1 MLWLLMSSLHT
12 TVAITSSENY
22 PHVTHDSKCGNN
34 LSSTT
39 VTSWVLSVVL
49 VWTVIYRLYWKVV
62 SVFLRRM
69 TLPLIYRIRLTESLW
84 NAGFCISCIP
94 LCITKLLVHVDRVT
108 DIINIV
114 TVNVF
119 VTEKAVAVDVLFTSI
134 VICAYYVH
142 SIYLTYA
149 KKGLD
154 VEFFA
159 RGLLLLF
166 LYTCYCL
173 RYIWAGLSA
182 IILISTC
189 TVNVEFVRI
198 CYSLNQNK
206 MMKSRF
212 MQNVT
217 CLLFVFHCML
227 WAVVFL
233 YILPQCYL
241 LPAVNIRTSDQNIL
255 ALTVLCATLWSYF
268 GLQIF
273 CAPVVKVIRYCV
285 WPDDSSGHRD
295 WLNCALFQ
303 PCSEEVLQLKAR
315 MEQAHS
321 AQYDYFK
328 KEKLQSGV
336 KRSGNSMVLY
346 QTIRC
351 VMAMKRRI
359 RRKRAA
365 QALASSSSELEVT
378 NNHTVQGNT

>member
-1 MLWLLMSSLHT
+1 MF
-12 TVAITSSENY
+12 
-22 PHVTHDSKCGNN
+22 D
-34 LSSTT
+34 
-39 VTSWVLSVVL
+39 
-49 VWTVIYRLYWKVV
+49 
-62 SVFLRRM
+62 F
-69 TLPLIYRIRLTESLW
+69 
-84 NAGFCISCIP
+84 
-94 LCITKLLVHVDRVT
+94 
-108 DIINIV
+108 
-114 TVNVF
+114 
-119 VTEKAVAVDVLFTSI
+119 
-134 VICAYYVH
+134 
-142 SIYLTYA
+142 
-149 KKGLD
+149 
-154 VEFFA
+154 
-159 RGLLLLF
+159 
-166 LYTCYCL
+166 

-321 AQYDYFK
+321 AQLVRYS
-328 KEKLQSGV
+328 L
-336 KRSGNSMVLY
+336 
-346 QTIRC
+346 
-351 VMAMKRRI
+351 
-359 RRKRAA
+359 AA
-365 QALASSSSELEVT
+365 D
-378 NNHTVQGNT
+378 